1 MLKKQRSFSD
11 IMKFNGMYMYFSMF
25 TVMKRKIQ
33 PSEATLLTLGS
44 YKTFI
49 PIVIASLYKSKCYK
63 EIYTVNTTAET

>member
-11 IMKFNGMYMYFSMF
+11 IMKFNGMYFSMF

-49 PIVIASLYKSKCYK
+49 PIVIASLYSSKCYK

>member
-11 IMKFNGMYMYFSMF
+11 IMKFNGMHFSMF
-25 TVMKRKIQ
+25 TVMNRKIQ

-49 PIVIASLYKSKCYK
+49 PIVIASLYSSKCYK